1 MKKELLPLSE
11 KARLVKLGMYVHY
24 KSSEMKYEVLGIA
37 RHSETLEEMV
47 VYKKLY
53 GDHSEWV
60 RPLEIFCG
68 EVKVNGKIISRFTYV
83 GDSYAAI

>member
-1 MKKELLPLSE
+1 MNTESLPLSE
-11 KARLVKLGMYVHY
+11 KAQSLKLGTYIHY
-24 KSSEMKYEVLGIA
+24 KSPEMKYEVLGIA

-60 RPLEIFCG
+60 RPLEMFCG
-68 EVKVNGKIISRFTYV
+68 EVEVHGKIVPRFTYA
-83 GDSYAAI
+83 G